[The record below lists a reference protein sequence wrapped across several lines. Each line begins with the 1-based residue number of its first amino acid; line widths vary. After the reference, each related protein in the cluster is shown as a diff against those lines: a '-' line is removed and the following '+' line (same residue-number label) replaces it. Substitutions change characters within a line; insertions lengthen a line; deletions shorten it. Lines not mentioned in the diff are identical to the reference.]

1 MTENKFTFYQ
11 FPASSFNNLVQND
24 SNIVVGDKLGDV
36 KRDYITENSNQIL
49 I

>member
-11 FPASSFNNLVQND
+11 FPASSFNLVQND
-24 SNIVVGDKLGDV
+24 SNIVVGDKLRDG

>member
-24 SNIVVGDKLGDV
+24 SNIVLGDKLRDV
-36 KRDYITENSNQIL
+36 KRDCITESSHQIL